1 MEADTLSFY
10 PHLAFPLF
18 TRRHCTLSSPL
29 FCVIKLVRGFS
40 SFKCSCFY
48 FKAVQ
53 ETIKWNNNSCN
64 SIPLFVLNL
73 LFSLSKGRWEGQA
86 QWHTDDK
93 EIMQMLGVRD
103 VHRLFLSWG
112 KCQKEWFEYSLT
124 WNGWRKCLWENFE
137 WHISNVWPG
146 LQTGYYYLCWE
157 AISPYEVMG
166 GIQWLIVSRIL
177 YRSNYTEMEKKTEKN
192 REKKEGRGHV
202 PLGQHVRHRKSVS
215 TKPACHKAT
224 LLLQASLSPDG
235 WCVGLLMVKGD
246 IKWTTCVSTCVSAHS
261 SQQRRAVQEQKSQQG
276 CWVKRKKCA
285 FIDIFGSFKGLLL
298 VNSSF

>member
-1 MEADTLSFY
+1 MRNSWKDQQSETVSTSSHKRIRSSFSRFHHETQIPKSDFSLMVWPSCSCDASLLWCTSDCPACRFSSGSSPLSKAAPSILIRGTFFSTNGSWHTVSFY

-40 SFKCSCFY
+40 SFKCSCYY

-64 SIPLFVLNL
+64 SIPSFVLNL

-86 QWHTDDK
+86 QWHMDDK

-103 VHRLFLSWG
+103 VHRFFLSWG

-124 WNGWRKCLWENFE
+124 WNVWRKCLWENFE

-146 LQTGYYYLCWE
+146 PQTGYYICWE

-166 GIQWLIVSRIL
+166 VIQWLIVSRIL
-177 YRSNYTEMEKKTEKN
+177 YRSNYTEMEKKN
-192 REKKEGRGHV
+192 RKE
-202 PLGQHVRHRKSVS
+202 
-215 TKPACHKAT
+215 
-224 LLLQASLSPDG
+224 
-235 WCVGLLMVKGD
+235 
-246 IKWTTCVSTCVSAHS
+246 
-261 SQQRRAVQEQKSQQG
+261 
-276 CWVKRKKCA
+276 
-285 FIDIFGSFKGLLL
+285 
-298 VNSSF
+298 